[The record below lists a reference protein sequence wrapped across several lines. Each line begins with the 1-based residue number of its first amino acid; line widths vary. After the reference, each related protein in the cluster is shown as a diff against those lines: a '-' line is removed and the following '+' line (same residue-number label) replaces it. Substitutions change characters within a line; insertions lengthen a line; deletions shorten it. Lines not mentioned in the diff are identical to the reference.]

1 MLREL
6 QGRREA
12 LVVRSTLQRTRISGR
27 LAPAARAL
35 AAADRVVATLRSHP
49 VAAAIAAI
57 GLVLVGPR
65 TVLRWA
71 VRAGSLYSLLA
82 RL

>member
-1 MLREL
+1 
-6 QGRREA
+6 
-12 LVVRSTLQRTRISGR
+12 
-27 LAPAARAL
+27 
-35 AAADRVVATLRSHP
+35 VATLRSHP